1 MSSTADD
8 GKAKSTD
15 SLSAQK
21 KQPHLLPQD
30 ANNVDPTKLT
40 ALSAEVIS
48 RQATINIGTIGH
60 VAHGKST
67 VVKAISG
74 VQTVRFKTELER
86 NITIKLGYANAKIY
100 KGDPLPIKG
109 MENDINDEKDD
120 NEEKEVPMEEEASS
134 NPQQQQL
141 GGFYTSRGSSHPDTF
156 TDPASNVTYN
166 LRRHVSFVD
175 CPGHDILMA
184 TMLNGAAVMDA
195 ALLLI
200 AGNETC
206 PQPQTSEHL
215 AAVEIMRLQNI
226 IILQNKVDLVKP
238 DAASAQQDQIK
249 KFVAGTV
256 ADSAPIIP
264 ISAVLKYNMDIVCE
278 YIVHKIPIPLR
289 DFTSVPRLI
298 VIRSFDVNK
307 PGQDVSSLQG
317 GVAGGSILQGV
328 LRVGDEIELRPG
340 ITTKAE
346 DGTVKCTPIYS
357 RVQSLYAENNDLQ
370 FAVPGGLIGV
380 GTRID
385 PTLTRADRL
394 VGQVLGLRNQLPDVF
409 GEIEISY
416 YLLRRLLGVK
426 TSEGGKQA
434 KVQKLSRAEILMVNI
449 GSTATGGKVA
459 ACKGDLAKIV
469 LTQPVCTQEGEK
481 IALSRRVDKH
491 WRLIGWGQIRKGSK
505 IEIISQ

>member
-1 MSSTADD
+1 MGSAEEAKKSDSTA
-8 GKAKSTD
+8 T
-15 SLSAQK
+15 QR
-21 KQPHLLPQD
+21 KQPHLRPQD
-30 ANNVDPTKLT
+30 AKTVDPSKLT

-100 KGDPLPIKG
+100 KGDPLPLKG
-109 MENDINDEKDD
+109 MEKDDEKEED
-120 NEEKEVPMEEEASS
+120 EEKEVPVEDEEGDG
-134 NPQQQQL
+134 QQL

-156 TDPASNVTYN
+156 TDPATNVTYH
-166 LRRHVSFVD
+166 LKRHVSFVD

-289 DFTSVPRLI
+289 DFGSVPRLI

-357 RVQSLYAENNDLQ
+357 RVQSLYAESNDLQ

-505 IEIISQ
+505 IEIIS